1 MGSAIPATS
10 EPTQLQQPLPT
21 PPPNVTKRASI
32 WDKDHVSETLLGIGQ
47 AFLSNQNFGDGL
59 GAAAGVMA
67 KGQQTLR
74 DDAKKTV
81 TYGGPNNQFEISAD
95 RNGNRTIREVPEFA
109 RAARE
114 ERDAKNAP
122 SFKDAQDRKAR
133 VIYQIGTLPDKA
145 QREAAY
151 ADVIAN
157 PQSYGI
163 DPRGMPTAWNDTYGT
178 VAGNSGMTVN
188 QAWGNGRADLMAG
201 WKMQDGDKKTAQG
214 AERLELAKTK
224 DARAAL
230 KASAPPSVHRG
241 GGGAAPVKGYSLIR
255 SRAEFNALPSG
266 SKFIAPDGSKRIKQ

>member
-1 MGSAIPATS
+1 MS
-10 EPTQLQQPLPT
+10 
-21 PPPNVTKRASI
+21 
-32 WDKDHVSETLLGIGQ
+32 
-47 AFLSNQNFGDGL
+47 
-59 GAAAGVMA
+59 

-74 DDAKKTV
+74 DDAKRTI

-95 RNGNRTIREVPEFA
+95 RNGNRTIREVPEFT

-114 ERDAKNAP
+114 ERAAKNAP
-122 SFKDAQDRKAR
+122 SFKDMQDRRAR
-133 VIYQIGTLPDKA
+133 VIYQIGTLPEKV

-163 DPRGMPTAWNDTYGT
+163 DARGMPPEWDDTYGT
-178 VAGNSGMTVN
+178 VAGNSGMTVS

-214 AERLELAKTK
+214 AHRLELAKTK

-230 KASAPPSVHRG
+230 KASLPKPPPSVTRK
-241 GGGAAPVKGYSLIR
+241 GAAKMPTG
-255 SRAEFNALPSG
+255 
-266 SKFIAPDGSKRIKQ
+266 FILD